1 MNQSVGFR
9 LAVGVL
15 VCVLV
20 LVILG
25 PTVLSWE
32 YQDVDWDSINE
43 SPSQDHWFGTDAS
56 GRDVLTRTLVGGR
69 ISLVV
74 ALLATCVSFVIGVP
88 WGAIA
93 GLAGGR
99 VDQFMMRIV
108 DGMYA
113 LPFVLIVILL
123 VVLFGR
129 NIYLL
134 FIGLGAVSWLD
145 ISRIVRGQTLVVRNE
160 QYILAAHALGAS
172 QVWIVWK
179 HVFPNIMGTAF
190 VYATLTIPGV
200 IIAESF
206 ISFLGLGVQEPQTSL
221 GVLIA
226 DGTKEMHSSPWQ
238 LAFPAGFL
246 VIALL
251 ALNKVGDVLRDS
263 ISGAVER

>member
-1 MNQSVGFR
+1 MKQTLGLK
-9 LAVGVL
+9 LAL
-15 VCVLV
+15 AILACVLL
-20 LVILG
+20 LVTVG
-25 PTVLSWE
+25 PWLLPWE
-32 YQDVDWDSINE
+32 YQDVDWDNINQA
-43 SPSQDHWFGTDAS
+43 PSLDHWFGTDAS
-56 GRDVLTRTLVGGR
+56 GRDIMTRTLAGGR
-69 ISLVV
+69 MSLTV
-74 ALLATCVSFVIGVP
+74 AVLATCVSFLIGVP
-88 WGAIA
+88 WGATA

-99 VDQFMMRIV
+99 VDQFMMRLV

-129 NIYLL
+129 NVYLL

-160 QYILAAHALGAS
+160 QYILAANALGAS

-179 HVFPNIMGTAF
+179 HVLPNIMGTAF

-206 ISFLGLGVQEPQTSL
+206 ISFLGLGIQEPQTSF

-246 VIALL
+246 VITLV
-251 ALNKVGDVLRDS
+251 ALNKVGDVARDS
-263 ISGAVER
+263 IAGQVQR